1 MLDTGAEGGPV
12 TSCTGA
18 GDVELELVV
27 GDWESVEPVE
37 LELPVE
43 PVELELP
50 VEPVELELVVGD
62 VELDLVVGDVELD
75 LVVGDVELE
84 PDLTRIVRLEGLDVI
99 ADPLELAVAIAVSDT
114 CPFLISVL
122 VTM

>member
-1 MLDTGAEGGPV
+1 MLDAGAEGGPV

-27 GDWESVEPVE
+27 GDVEPVE

-43 PVELELP
+43 P
-50 VEPVELELVVGD
+50 
-62 VELDLVVGDVELD
+62 VELD

-84 PDLTRIVRLEGLDVI
+84 PDLARIVTLEGLDVI
-99 ADPLELAVAIAVSDT
+99 VDPLELAVAIAVSDT
-114 CPFLISVL
+114 CPLPISAL
-122 VTM
+122 VTV

>member
-1 MLDTGAEGGPV
+1 MLDAGAEGGPV

-27 GDWESVEPVE
+27 GDVEPVE

-43 PVELELP
+43 P
-50 VEPVELELVVGD
+50 
-62 VELDLVVGDVELD
+62 VELD

-84 PDLTRIVRLEGLDVI
+84 PDLARIVTLEGLDVI
-99 ADPLELAVAIAVSDT
+99 VDPLELAVAIAVSDT
-114 CPFLISVL
+114 CPLLISAL
-122 VTM
+122 VTV

>member
-1 MLDTGAEGGPV
+1 MLDAGAEGGPV

-27 GDWESVEPVE
+27 GDVE
-37 LELPVE
+37 PVE

-50 VEPVELELVVGD
+50 VEPVEL
-62 VELDLVVGDVELD
+62 D

-84 PDLTRIVRLEGLDVI
+84 PDLARIVTLEGLDVI
-99 ADPLELAVAIAVSDT
+99 VDPLELAVAIAVSDT
-114 CPFLISVL
+114 CPLLISAL
-122 VTM
+122 VTV

>member
-1 MLDTGAEGGPV
+1 MLDAGAEGGPV

-27 GDWESVEPVE
+27 GDVEPVE

-43 PVELELP
+43 PVEL
-50 VEPVELELVVGD
+50 
-62 VELDLVVGDVELD
+62 DLVVGEVELD

-84 PDLTRIVRLEGLDVI
+84 PDLTRIVTLEGLDVI
-99 ADPLELAVAIAVSDT
+99 VDPLELAVAIAVSDT
-114 CPFLISVL
+114 CPLLISVL
-122 VTM
+122 VTT